1 MSTDL
6 ARKLRHEGTEAEK
19 RIWHLLRS
27 RQIGTKFRRQQPIEG
42 YVVDFVSFERRLII
56 EIDGVQHADPSDYE
70 ERRARCLEANGFRIL
85 RFWNNDVIENE
96 EGVYERIMTELHAAR
111 APSPSQVFDLGP
123 SLSRSR
129 GSQRLPLSR
138 QAKRS
143 FAESEGRG

>member
-27 RQIGTKFRRQQPIEG
+27 LQIGTKFRRQQPIEG
-42 YVVDFVSFERRLII
+42 YIVDFVSFERRLIV
-56 EIDGVQHADPSDYE
+56 EIDGGQHADPSDYE
-70 ERRARCLEANGFRIL
+70 ARRTRCLEVNGFRIL
-85 RFWNNDVIENE
+85 RFWNNDVMENE
-96 EGVYERIMTELHAAR
+96 EGVYERIMTELRAATT
-111 APSPSQVFDLGP
+111 PSPSHAFGAGP
-123 SLSRSR
+123 ALSRSR